1 MDIQEIL
8 TEIERDERAFAQ
20 KHGGSTAALERL
32 HTVSYG
38 FINGSDPLVQTG
50 FFSNPGVLS
59 RPWKHKG
66 NLHEHIGEHVVVI
79 RDSVGNVVRL
89 FGLVNKTH

>member
-8 TEIERDERAFAQ
+8 TEIEQDEAAFAK
-20 KHGGSTAALERL
+20 KHGGTTATLDRL
-32 HTVSYG
+32 SVVSYSFVNKG
-38 FINGSDPLVQTG
+38 APLVQTS

-59 RPWKHKG
+59 CPWKREG
-66 NLHEHIGEHVVVI
+66 NLHELIGEHVVVI

-89 FGLVNKTH
+89 FGLADKTN